1 MNCIILVEL
10 TSIFPF
16 LFHTENCMSS
26 SGYCIIWM
34 FGSETASGV
43 LWIDKGFAMEHF
55 LLKSSMGKGNWARPS
70 GHGELEPPC
79 QRTHVYKS
87 KIGNHE
93 DLVCAGWKGSWITSW
108 GLKPLLF
115 LWLVFEFFNL
125 IMSKFF
131 DRMHCTPADTT
142 S

>member
-10 TSIFPF
+10 TIIFPF
-16 LFHTENCMSS
+16 LFHTENCMPS

-34 FGSETASGV
+34 VGRGTTSGV
-43 LWIDKGFAMEHF
+43 LWIDKGFAMEHS
-55 LLKSSMGKGNWARPS
+55 LLKSSMGKGNRAQ
-70 GHGELEPPC
+70 GELKRHEDP
-79 QRTHVYKS
+79 KS

-93 DLVCAGWKGSWITSW
+93 DLFTAGWKGSSITSW

-125 IMSKFF
+125 IMSKYF